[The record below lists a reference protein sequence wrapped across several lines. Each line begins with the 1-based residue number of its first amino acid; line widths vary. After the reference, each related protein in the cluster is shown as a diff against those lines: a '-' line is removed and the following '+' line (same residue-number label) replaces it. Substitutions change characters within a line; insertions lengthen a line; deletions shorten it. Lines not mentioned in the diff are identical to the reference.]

1 VLAGIAVVFVM
12 TLTSAL
18 LVLIMILI
26 WKTHIL
32 LVIGYVLLIGS
43 VELMHLSSV
52 LYKFTEG
59 GYLPL
64 AFAAVLMT
72 IMYIWHDAS
81 RRKYYYEL
89 EHKISPEKLKGITT
103 GKKLARMDG
112 LSIFYS
118 ELVQG
123 IPPIFEHYVTNI
135 PAINSVVVFVS
146 IKSLPISKVP
156 AEERFL
162 FRHVEHEELVVF
174 RCVARYGYT
183 DVRNEEEPFEHLLVK
198 RLKEFIGGRF
208 LASHRVVLDD
218 KTGEKVNGGEVG
230 EFEGMQGVEKG
241 VEAIEKAAR
250 EGIVHLIGESEV
262 VASKGASLR
271 KRILINYGYNFL
283 KKNLRQTDKVFDIPH
298 KRMVKVGMTYE
309 L

>member
-1 VLAGIAVVFVM
+1 M

-18 LVLIMILI
+18 VVLIMIMI

-32 LVIGYVLLIGS
+32 LVISYVLIIGS
-43 VELMHLSSV
+43 VELIYLSSV

-64 AFAAVLMT
+64 AFAAVLMI
-72 IMYIWHDAS
+72 IMCIWHDVY

-89 EHKISPEKLKGITT
+89 EHKISPEKLKGITA
-103 GKKLARMDG
+103 GKNLARMDG
-112 LSIFYS
+112 LAIFYS

-135 PAINSVVVFVS
+135 PAINSVVVFLS

-162 FRHVEHEELVVF
+162 FRQVEHEELCVF
-174 RCVARYGYT
+174 RCIARYGYT
-183 DVRNEEEPFEHLLVK
+183 DVQNEEEPFEHLLVK

-208 LASHRVVLDD
+208 LASQRVALND
-218 KTGEKVNGGEVG
+218 KTEEKVNNGGVDEV
-230 EFEGMQGVEKG
+230 EGMQGVEKE
-241 VEAIEKAAR
+241 VEAIEKAVR
-250 EGIVHLIGESEV
+250 EGVVHLIGESEV
-262 VASKGASLR
+262 VASKGASIR

-283 KKNLRQTDKVFDIPH
+283 KKNLRQTDEVFDIPH